1 MSAARRPVRIG
12 VLGTGAVSQIVH
24 MPILT
29 DRPDVEVVAVS
40 AADQPKARA
49 IAGRFGVARVV
60 SDEALLWR

>member
-1 MSAARRPVRIG
+1 MIASRWPVRLG

-40 AADQPKARA
+40 DTDRA
-49 IAGRFGVARVV
+49 QGPRHREPLRRRSSGYRRGATPG
-60 SDEALLWR
+60 